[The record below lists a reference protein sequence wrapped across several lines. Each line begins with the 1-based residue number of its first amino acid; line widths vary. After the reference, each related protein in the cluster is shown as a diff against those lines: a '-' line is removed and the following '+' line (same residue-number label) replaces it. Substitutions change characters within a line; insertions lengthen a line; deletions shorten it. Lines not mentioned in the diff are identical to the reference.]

1 MVNTYTIN
9 TAELESRVLDRT
21 SSFPPTSKY
30 KLIITPDPGETIQ
43 AAQYSG
49 NGMVFSYEGDANSH
63 TKWPSR
69 FQWTMPGLG
78 ESDITLSGLK
88 EFPTFYKIVFE
99 DSTNPT
105 NDINWVA
112 SKDNKVYVWIYF
124 GKNETAYAR
133 DLTDT
138 DVVITYSSTLIV
150 QNEVIDPIITTA
162 DNNINSFN
170 F

>member
-1 MVNTYTIN
+1 MTNTYTIN
-9 TAELESRVLDRT
+9 TTGLESTVLDRT
-21 SSFPPTSKY
+21 LSFPPTSKY

-49 NGMVFSYEGDANSH
+49 DGMVFSYEGDANSH

-69 FQWTMPGLG
+69 FQWTMPNLG
-78 ESDITLSGLK
+78 ESDNTLSGLK
-88 EFPTFYKIVFE
+88 EFSTFYKIVFE
-99 DSTNPT
+99 DSTNSY
-105 NDINWVA
+105 NDPNWIV
-112 SKDNKVYVWIYF
+112 SEDNRVFVWIYF
-124 GKNETAYAR
+124 GANETTPIHN
-133 DLTDT
+133 LTNT
-138 DVVITYSSTLIV
+138 SIIVNYSTTLIV